1 MVSSTIGV
9 IEALK
14 WTKSSTA
21 LDFSKWFKIFECSL
35 IINKIDQTK
44 AEQVIQAKAM
54 LYAYGGD
61 KIRTNCELLRCELS
75 NDFCGKSFPHAGI
88 CPAQGH
94 ECKHCYP
101 INHTE
106 NVCQQKKR
114 ELKAESA
121 KTSKS
126 NSGKGPGYITMPFR

>member
-61 KIRTNCELLRCELS
+61 KIRTNCELLTTYATATYAEAVTHLKIRS
-75 NDFCGKSFPHAGI
+75 N
-88 CPAQGH
+88 
-94 ECKHCYP
+94 
-101 INHTE
+101 
-106 NVCQQKKR
+106 KKQR
-114 ELKAESA
+114 
-121 KTSKS
+121 
-126 NSGKGPGYITMPFR
+126 N